1 MSNIDR
7 RYKAL
12 RELETRFGK
21 FTDAEMVIYH
31 FGTHN
36 DDLIGNN
43 AAAELA
49 ALREIARLA
58 TVIRTRYP
66 GLLAVMWENDAEG
79 SRKLPYMREKLDAA
93 LAVLTQKGQTK

>member
-1 MSNIDR
+1 MPRSGGKAGEMSKPATTTITVT
-7 RYKAL
+7 
-12 RELETRFGK
+12 ELE
-21 FTDAEMVIYH
+21 
-31 FGTHN
+31 
-36 DDLIGNN
+36 
-43 AAAELA
+43 

-93 LAVLTQKGQTK
+93 LAALTQKGQTK